1 MHMSNIISILD
12 QRAAITSGG
21 LEQKLCSIAH
31 DIIKLSSEHQKR
43 VLKSMQE
50 FDLHDEKHL
59 VKVEENIADI
69 LESKGLDSFNS
80 LDLLIIIA
88 H

>member
-1 MHMSNIISILD
+1 
-12 QRAAITSGG
+12 
-21 LEQKLCSIAH
+21 
-31 DIIKLSSEHQKR
+31 
-43 VLKSMQE
+43 MQE

>member
-43 VLKSMQE
+43 VLKIMQE
-50 FDLHDEKHL
+50 FD
-59 VKVEENIADI
+59 
-69 LESKGLDSFNS
+69 
-80 LDLLIIIA
+80 
-88 H
+88 